1 MNGDFIMNKKT
12 KWFKSIRTRFIGIM
26 AVMLILTAGMVYL
39 ILHTV
44 MQDKINILEDKYI
57 IENVERTKKEIFKEI
72 EVLDTIVMD
81 WAVWDN
87 SYQFMIDKNPEYIK
101 ANLSEDTLNNLKVNI
116 MLFIDNK
123 GNLVHG
129 EGYDLQKKE
138 NVPIDEALLKY
149 IKDHSLLQNNDVKY
163 RKSGI
168 ITLNGK
174 DLILLSICPI
184 LTSAGEG
191 PINGYIVL
199 GANFTEKKIAD
210 IGEELSS
217 EIKLTFLKDFEY
229 DRKFFDLKDD
239 KIQIDAVSDQKI
251 IGRAFLDDI
260 DGKHLLL
267 LSIEKNRDI
276 NNIGEAGIKATLW
289 LLLGLFFLFAII
301 ITVILDRGILLRFQ
315 ELSNDIRKIGEG
327 KDLSVR
333 LKRQNI
339 DDELTDVSNEING
352 MLGALERSQLFLSK
366 SESALKK
373 AIEKLQ
379 DEVLEHEKTQEQIK
393 YIAYHDTLT
402 GLPNRNLLNELLV
415 HSITLAER
423 NNKCMAVL
431 FLDIDGFKMINDSKG
446 HGMGDQILQEV
457 AERLLKT
464 LRKSDVIARHGGDEF
479 IVIIEELD
487 NCSGVELI
495 ANKIINCFQE
505 PFHLENQDYFLT
517 TSVGVAVYPADG
529 QTPDM
534 LIKNADIAMYKA
546 KENGKNQY
554 LFCTPVMK
562 DVANETMELS
572 TNLYRAIEKNELELY
587 YQPQLSC
594 HNNQIMGVEALIRW
608 RHPVMGLISPAKFI
622 PIAEKTGLILPIGEW
637 VLRTACQQNKKWQE
651 QGLPKIRMGVNL
663 SLRQFHN
670 NDLLNLVESVLKET
684 KLAPQYLE
692 LEITETIAM
701 KEKSYII
708 NTLNAF
714 RQIGVSIAIDDFG
727 TEYSSLSYLKHLPVD
742 RLKVA
747 MQFIRGI
754 GIDHKDEALA
764 KGIIVLAKSIGM
776 NVIAEGVET
785 KEQLEFLKNHN
796 CDEIQGYYFFKPLI
810 EAEMTKLLITYN
822 K

>member
-1 MNGDFIMNKKT
+1 MNGDFMMNKKS

-26 AVMLILTAGMVYL
+26 AVMLILTTGMVYL

-101 ANLSEDTLNNLKVNI
+101 ANLSEDTLNNLKINI

-138 NVPIDEALLKY
+138 SVPIDEALLKY

-168 ITLNGK
+168 VTLNGK

-373 AIEKLQ
+373 SIEKLQ
-379 DEVLEHEKTQEQIK
+379 DEVLEHQKTQEQIK

-562 DVANETMELS
+562 DVANEMMELS

-796 CDEIQGYYFFKPLI
+796 CDEIQGYYFFKPLA

>member
-1 MNGDFIMNKKT
+1 MNGDFMMNKKS

-44 MQDKINILEDKYI
+44 MHDKINILEDKYI

-101 ANLSEDTLNNLKVNI
+101 ANLSEDTLNNLKINI

>member
-1 MNGDFIMNKKT
+1 MNGDFMMNKKT

-129 EGYDLQKKE
+129 EGYDIQKKE
-138 NVPIDEALLKY
+138 SVPIDEALLKY

-168 ITLNGK
+168 VTLNGK

-572 TNLYRAIEKNELELY
+572 TNLYRAIEKNEFELY

>member
-26 AVMLILTAGMVYL
+26 AVMLILTTGMVYL

-101 ANLSEDTLNNLKVNI
+101 ANLSEDTLNNLKINI

-129 EGYDLQKKE
+129 EGYDIQKKE
-138 NVPIDEALLKY
+138 SVPIDEALLKY

-168 ITLNGK
+168 VTLNGK

-562 DVANETMELS
+562 DVANEMMELS

-796 CDEIQGYYFFKPLI
+796 CDEIQGYYFFKPLA
-810 EAEMTKLLITYN
+810 EAEMTKLLITYI

>member
-1 MNGDFIMNKKT
+1 MNGDFMMNKKS

-26 AVMLILTAGMVYL
+26 AVMLILTTGMVYL

-101 ANLSEDTLNNLKVNI
+101 ANLSEDTLNNLKINI

-138 NVPIDEALLKY
+138 SVPIDEALLKY

-168 ITLNGK
+168 VTLNGK

-229 DRKFFDLKDD
+229 DQKIFDLKDD

-352 MLGALERSQLFLSK
+352 MLGVLERSQLFLSK

-379 DEVLEHEKTQEQIK
+379 DEVLEHQKTQEQIK

-495 ANKIINCFQE
+495 ANKIVNCFQE

-562 DVANETMELS
+562 DVANEMMELS

-670 NDLLNLVESVLKET
+670 NDLLNLVEAVLKET

-796 CDEIQGYYFFKPLI
+796 CDEIQGYYFFKPLA

>member
-1 MNGDFIMNKKT
+1 M
-12 KWFKSIRTRFIGIM
+12 
-26 AVMLILTAGMVYL
+26 
-39 ILHTV
+39 
-44 MQDKINILEDKYI
+44 
-57 IENVERTKKEIFKEI
+57 
-72 EVLDTIVMD
+72 
-81 WAVWDN
+81 
-87 SYQFMIDKNPEYIK
+87 
-101 ANLSEDTLNNLKVNI
+101 
-116 MLFIDNK
+116 
-123 GNLVHG
+123 
-129 EGYDLQKKE
+129 
-138 NVPIDEALLKY
+138 
-149 IKDHSLLQNNDVKY
+149 
-163 RKSGI
+163 
-168 ITLNGK
+168 
-174 DLILLSICPI
+174 ILLSICPI

-373 AIEKLQ
+373 SIEKLQ
-379 DEVLEHEKTQEQIK
+379 DEVLEHQKTQEQIK

-670 NDLLNLVESVLKET
+670 NDLLNLVEAVLKET

-796 CDEIQGYYFFKPLI
+796 CDEIQGYYFFKPLA

>member
-1 MNGDFIMNKKT
+1 M
-12 KWFKSIRTRFIGIM
+12 
-26 AVMLILTAGMVYL
+26 
-39 ILHTV
+39 
-44 MQDKINILEDKYI
+44 
-57 IENVERTKKEIFKEI
+57 
-72 EVLDTIVMD
+72 
-81 WAVWDN
+81 
-87 SYQFMIDKNPEYIK
+87 
-101 ANLSEDTLNNLKVNI
+101 
-116 MLFIDNK
+116 
-123 GNLVHG
+123 
-129 EGYDLQKKE
+129 
-138 NVPIDEALLKY
+138 
-149 IKDHSLLQNNDVKY
+149 
-163 RKSGI
+163 
-168 ITLNGK
+168 
-174 DLILLSICPI
+174 ILLSICPI

-210 IGEELSS
+210 IGEELNS

-727 TEYSSLSYLKHLPVD
+727 IEYSSLSYLKHLPVD

>member
-1 MNGDFIMNKKT
+1 M
-12 KWFKSIRTRFIGIM
+12 
-26 AVMLILTAGMVYL
+26 
-39 ILHTV
+39 
-44 MQDKINILEDKYI
+44 
-57 IENVERTKKEIFKEI
+57 
-72 EVLDTIVMD
+72 
-81 WAVWDN
+81 
-87 SYQFMIDKNPEYIK
+87 
-101 ANLSEDTLNNLKVNI
+101 
-116 MLFIDNK
+116 
-123 GNLVHG
+123 
-129 EGYDLQKKE
+129 
-138 NVPIDEALLKY
+138 
-149 IKDHSLLQNNDVKY
+149 
-163 RKSGI
+163 
-168 ITLNGK
+168 
-174 DLILLSICPI
+174 
-184 LTSAGEG
+184 
-191 PINGYIVL
+191 
-199 GANFTEKKIAD
+199 
-210 IGEELSS
+210 
-217 EIKLTFLKDFEY
+217 
-229 DRKFFDLKDD
+229 
-239 KIQIDAVSDQKI
+239 
-251 IGRAFLDDI
+251 
-260 DGKHLLL
+260 

-373 AIEKLQ
+373 SIEKLQ
-379 DEVLEHEKTQEQIK
+379 DEVLEHQKTQEQIK

-495 ANKIINCFQE
+495 ANKIVNCFQE

-670 NDLLNLVESVLKET
+670 NDLLNLVEAVLKET

-796 CDEIQGYYFFKPLI
+796 CDEIQGYYFFKPLA

>member
-1 MNGDFIMNKKT
+1 M
-12 KWFKSIRTRFIGIM
+12 
-26 AVMLILTAGMVYL
+26 
-39 ILHTV
+39 
-44 MQDKINILEDKYI
+44 
-57 IENVERTKKEIFKEI
+57 
-72 EVLDTIVMD
+72 
-81 WAVWDN
+81 
-87 SYQFMIDKNPEYIK
+87 
-101 ANLSEDTLNNLKVNI
+101 
-116 MLFIDNK
+116 
-123 GNLVHG
+123 
-129 EGYDLQKKE
+129 
-138 NVPIDEALLKY
+138 
-149 IKDHSLLQNNDVKY
+149 
-163 RKSGI
+163 
-168 ITLNGK
+168 
-174 DLILLSICPI
+174 ILLSICPI

-210 IGEELSS
+210 IGEELNS

-810 EAEMTKLLITYN
+810 EAEITKLLMTYN